1 MPKPHTLPTLY
12 NEVKQIDLK
21 ELRQWGYL
29 KPNVQMSGVIT
40 WSRNGVKTSSI
51 SIRSN
56 TGLDDP
62 LIELSYTWDG
72 QDIKYKVRLVRVAS
86 NLGKG
91 FVWYFLCPSTHKN
104 CRKLYFNQ
112 GHFLHREAFTGCMY
126 DTQTY
131 SHKNRGLIRL
141 FDSSVKME
149 RAYEKL
155 YSKHFK
161 THYAGRPTKR
171 YLRLQRQ
178 IEQGTGIDVGSLML
192 M

>member
-62 LIELSYTWDG
+62 FLEISYTCDG
-72 QDIKYKVRLVRVAS
+72 QEIKYKVRLVTVPS

-91 FVWYFLCPSTHKN
+91 FVWYLQCPSTFKL
-104 CRKLYFNQ
+104 CRKLYFIS
-112 GHFLHREAFTGCMY
+112 GKFLHREAFRECMY
-126 DTQTY
+126 DTQTL
-131 SHKNRGLIRL
+131 SHKDRGLIRL
-141 FDSSVKME
+141 FDRSVKME
-149 RAYEKL
+149 KAHEKI

-171 YLRLQRQ
+171 YLKLKRQ
-178 IEQGTGIDVGSLML
+178 IEQGAGIDVRRLML

>member
-12 NEVKQIDLK
+12 NEVNQIDLK
-21 ELRQWGYL
+21 KLRQWGYL

-51 SIRSN
+51 SIRTR
-56 TGLDDP
+56 TGLDDAF
-62 LIELSYTWDG
+62 LELSYTCEG
-72 QDIKYKVRLVRVAS
+72 VEFRYKVRLVTVPS

-91 FVWYFLCPSTHKN
+91 FVWYFQCPSTFKL
-104 CRKLYFNQ
+104 CRKLYLI
-112 GHFLHREAFTGCMY
+112 GGKFLHREAFIGCMY
-126 DTQTY
+126 DTQTF
-131 SHKNRGLIRL
+131 SPKNRALIRL
-141 FDSSVKME
+141 FDRSVKME
-149 RAYEKL
+149 KAYEEI

-171 YLRLQRQ
+171 YLKLKRQ
-178 IEQGTGIDVGSLML
+178 IEQGEGIDVGRLMV